1 VVLALSILNTP
12 ETIQAGFKVDA
23 SFCILVRAPFIEF
36 LSKLVVVFCAYDV
49 ATIPNGG
56 VANDIIAT
64 ANTRPM
70 IIFFAYIIASNY
82 ENMCFI

>member
-23 SFCILVRAPFIEF
+23 SFCILVRDPFIEF

-49 ATIPNGG
+49 ATIPDGG

-70 IIFFAYIIASNY
+70 IMYLGYQHNIVG
-82 ENMCFI
+82 